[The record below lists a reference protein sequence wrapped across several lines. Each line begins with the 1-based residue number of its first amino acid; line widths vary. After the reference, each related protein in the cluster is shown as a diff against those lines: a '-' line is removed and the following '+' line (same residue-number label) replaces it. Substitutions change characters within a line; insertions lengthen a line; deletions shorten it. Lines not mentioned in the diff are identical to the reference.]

1 MPKKIFI
8 GSLSVAT
15 TDSTI
20 NTQFSPF
27 GTIVAAAVNRD
38 ASGASLGNAN
48 VEYTADQAGTD
59 AITAKNG
66 TQIDGSTISVVPAR

>member
-8 GSLSVAT
+8 GGLSVTT

-38 ASGASLGNAN
+38 ASGGSLGNAN

-59 AITAKNG
+59 AIAAKNG
-66 TQIDGSTISVVPAR
+66 AQIDGSTISVTAAR

>member
-8 GSLSVAT
+8 GGLSVAT

-20 NTQFSPF
+20 STQFSPY
-27 GTIVAAAVNRD
+27 GTIVAAAINRD

-59 AITAKNG
+59 AIAAKNG
-66 TQIDGSTISVVPAR
+66 AQIDGRTVSVVAAR